1 MLLKDEIASS
11 WKMKKVK
18 IISVVVGFLGELPT
32 GFEHFEEGIR
42 IEIRIV
48 KV

>member
-1 MLLKDEIASS
+1 MLLKDEIART